1 MSVSFWITADPQSRT
16 ASQRIWQ
23 IQSGS
28 LALFAVTVN
37 PDGSL
42 GKRRY
47 LFRATADEALF
58 EMRTPAECPYRI
70 LAIAFEEPELV
81 ELDPA
86 QLDVEPLEQ
95 RLMVLA
101 QCWRQQLQSVFSDSV
116 SLRALNSSKEEL
128 NWDSLQPQLA
138 ALHGEFLQQLA
149 LLEQQDQ
156 EQTRQ
161 RLAQRQQRDDA
172 AAQSALRGLADVI
185 QVQPTDSQAEN
196 SELLAAVGAIGR
208 YLGLSIRAPLASE
221 NWDSLNDPI
230 EAIAR
235 ASHIRVRRITLE
247 TGWQTQDYGPVLSY
261 RQPED
266 TPVALLPTKPGQYT
280 LFDPTTQTY
289 HPLRNDQLASLTP
302 VAYTFY
308 RAFPERSLRTWDVIQ
323 FALRGQTQDLLNIL
337 WVGIAVT
344 LANMFM
350 PFSIGIL
357 IDQAIPDAS
366 RRLLFQ
372 VGFGLLAASLGMAM
386 FQLGQRRLLL
396 RTQTRTDL
404 TTQAAIWDRLLKL
417 KLSFFRQYST
427 GDLKNRIAAIGQIR
441 ALLGGTILP
450 TLLTSLFTLLNL
462 LLLFFYSVDLAWIAI
477 IVAGMALLLTNTVW
491 LMASQKFWQLQELE
505 GTLFGT
511 MVQMIGGISK
521 LRVAGAEKRA
531 FAYWAKQYQRQL
543 TLVMDTQGLEDSL
556 TGLNTVLPVFSSIIF
571 FWFAVPLINPAEA
584 GGSGLSTGAFLAFN
598 AAFGAFIAAITD
610 LSNTSI
616 NLLRAGIRWRRVRP
630 ILEAEPEV
638 NESKANPGRLAGHL
652 KLDRITFRYRPD
664 GPLILDQ
671 VTLEAEPGEFV
682 AIVGP
687 SGSGKSTL
695 IRLLLGFETPEN
707 GTIYYDRQDLSELD
721 LTAIRRQLGVV
732 LQNGRIT
739 SAALFENIAAGALIT
754 LDQAWEAATLA
765 SFADDIQAMPMGM
778 HTVISE
784 GGSNLSG
791 GQRQR
796 LLIAR
801 ALVLKPKILILD
813 EATSALDN
821 QTQADISQNL
831 AQMQVTRVAIAHRL
845 STIRHADRIYV
856 LEQGSVVQQGTF
868 EQLVEQPGLFQ
879 RMMARQLV

>member
-1 MSVSFWITADPQSRT
+1 
-16 ASQRIWQ
+16 
-23 IQSGS
+23 
-28 LALFAVTVN
+28 
-37 PDGSL
+37 
-42 GKRRY
+42 
-47 LFRATADEALF
+47 
-58 EMRTPAECPYRI
+58 
-70 LAIAFEEPELV
+70 
-81 ELDPA
+81 
-86 QLDVEPLEQ
+86 
-95 RLMVLA
+95 
-101 QCWRQQLQSVFSDSV
+101 
-116 SLRALNSSKEEL
+116 
-128 NWDSLQPQLA
+128 
-138 ALHGEFLQQLA
+138 
-149 LLEQQDQ
+149 
-156 EQTRQ
+156 
-161 RLAQRQQRDDA
+161 
-172 AAQSALRGLADVI
+172 
-185 QVQPTDSQAEN
+185 
-196 SELLAAVGAIGR
+196 
-208 YLGLSIRAPLASE
+208 
-221 NWDSLNDPI
+221 
-230 EAIAR
+230 
-235 ASHIRVRRITLE
+235 
-247 TGWQTQDYGPVLSY
+247 
-261 RQPED
+261 
-266 TPVALLPTKPGQYT
+266 
-280 LFDPTTQTY
+280 
-289 HPLRNDQLASLTP
+289 
-302 VAYTFY
+302 
-308 RAFPERSLRTWDVIQ
+308 
-323 FALRGQTQDLLNIL
+323 
-337 WVGIAVT
+337 
-344 LANMFM
+344 
-350 PFSIGIL
+350 
-357 IDQAIPDAS
+357 DAS

-396 RTQTRTDL
+396 RAQTSTDL

-441 ALLGGTILP
+441 ALLGGTTLP

-462 LLLFFYSVDLAWIAI
+462 LLLFFYSADLAWIAI
-477 IVAGMALLLTNTVW
+477 IIAGMALLLTNTVR

-531 FAYWAKQYQRQL
+531 FAYWAKQYQQQL

-664 GPLILDQ
+664 GPLILDH
-671 VTLEAEPGEFV
+671 VTLEAQPGEFV

-695 IRLLLGFETPEN
+695 IRLLLGFETPEH

-754 LDQAWEAATLA
+754 LDQAWEAAALA